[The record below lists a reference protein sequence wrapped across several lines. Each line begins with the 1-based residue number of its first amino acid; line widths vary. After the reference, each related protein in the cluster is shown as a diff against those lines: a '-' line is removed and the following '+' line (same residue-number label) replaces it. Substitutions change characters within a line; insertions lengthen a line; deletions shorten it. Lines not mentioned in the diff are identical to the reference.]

1 MNSSLHQYYREWLAG
16 HGPWGRP
23 VRGFLRVAS
32 WIYGLVVLGRLGL
45 YRSGLLRRIRLPAPV
60 ISVGNIAAGGTG
72 KTPFVILLAHELKD
86 RGLRPAVVT
95 RGYRGKREG
104 KTVVVSDGATIEGGY
119 PEFGDE
125 AVLIARKLPG
135 VPVVMARDRAEG
147 GREAIRR
154 FGAEAIV
161 LDDGFQHL
169 RLERDLDI
177 VLLDR
182 ANPLGYGCLL
192 PRGLLREPL
201 GALRRADLIVVTGT
215 RAAEDAWHIP
225 HRLREIRSVP
235 LLHAAYLPTV
245 LTDGKTGE
253 AVAEADLR
261 AQVVVAFSGIANPL
275 GFERT
280 LRSLGIVPR
289 THLIYPDHHP
299 YDASDLM
306 AIAQRMAAV
315 GATVALTTEKD
326 AVRLEAL
333 APPFA
338 VVAVGVRLS
347 LVGGQP
353 ELKQFLDALF
363 P

>member
-1 MNSSLHQYYREWLAG
+1 LL
-16 HGPWGRP
+16 
-23 VRGFLRVAS
+23 LAS
-32 WIYGLVVLGRLGL
+32 WVYGLGVRGRLGQ
-45 YRSGLLRRIRLPAPV
+45 YRMGLRARNRLPVPV
-60 ISVGNIAAGGTG
+60 ISVGNIVVGGTG
-72 KTPFVILLAHELKD
+72 KTPFVIMLARELKD

-95 RGYRGKREG
+95 RGYRGNREG
-104 KTVVVSDGATIEGGY
+104 KVVVVSDGATIEGGY

-125 AVLIARKLPG
+125 AVLMAHKLPG

-154 FGAEAIV
+154 FGAEAIL

-169 RLERDLDI
+169 QLARDLDI

-182 ANPLGYGCLL
+182 ANPLGYGYLL
-192 PRGLLREPL
+192 PRGLLREPV

-215 RAAEDAWHIP
+215 RATEDAWHIP
-225 HRLREIRSVP
+225 RGLREVWSAPV
-235 LLHAAYLPTV
+235 LHAVYLPTV

-253 AVAEADLR
+253 VVAEADLR
-261 AQVVVAFSGIANPL
+261 AQLVVAFSGIANPL

-280 LRSLGIVPR
+280 LRSLGIAPR
-289 THLIYPDHHP
+289 AHLIYPDHHP
-299 YDASDLM
+299 YDASDLA
-306 AIAQRMAAV
+306 AIAERMAAV

-326 AVRLEAL
+326 AVRLAAI
-333 APPFA
+333 APPFT
-338 VVAVGVRLS
+338 VVALGVRLS

-353 ELKQFLDALF
+353 ELKHFLDALF

>member
-1 MNSSLHQYYREWLAG
+1 VNPSLHQYYREWVAG

-23 VRGFLRVAS
+23 VRGLLRVAS
-32 WIYGLVVLGRLGL
+32 WIYGLAVLGRLGL

-60 ISVGNIAAGGTG
+60 ISVGNIVVGGTG
-72 KTPFVILLAHELKD
+72 KTPFVIMLARELKD

-147 GREAIRR
+147 CRVAIRE
-154 FGAEAIV
+154 FGAQVIL

-169 RLERDLDI
+169 RVERDLDI

-182 ANPLGYGCLL
+182 HNPFGYGYLL
-192 PRGLLREPL
+192 PRGLLREPT
-201 GALRRADLIVVTGT
+201 GAIGRANLLVTTGT
-215 RAAEDAWHIP
+215 GDP
-225 HRLREIRSVP
+225 KDTLPRLRDVGRAPV
-235 LLHAAYLPTV
+235 LHAVYTATV
-245 LTDGKTGE
+245 FTDVKTG
-253 AVAEADLR
+253 APVAEEKFR
-261 AQVVVAFSGIANPL
+261 GQEFVAFSGIANPPAF
-275 GFERT
+275 GRT
-280 LRSLGIVPR
+280 LESLGIVPKR
-289 THLIYPDHHP
+289 HLIYPDHHP
-299 YDASDLM
+299 YTAPDII
-306 AIAQRMAAV
+306 AIARCMEEV
-315 GATVALTTEKD
+315 GAKVALTTEKD